1 MDPDARPHSP
11 VPALGGHRRGFLGHG
26 TARRNSRHNSR
37 PGGLAPAAKLGRAQ
51 SGEGAGG
58 GTRGRSPTWAAR
70 RRAGRTCPTCGGGGP
85 LPSPE
90 PRGPPLALRSSPAL
104 RRAQRAPAGGTAA
117 PATLPKQAR
126 PLPRPPEGARA
137 PAPASA
143 GAGRARRPTWEGT
156 LLARRGDPRRRG
168 RAGGAAGP
176 ERRSPRAGRERGHG
190 SARKCEAEG
199 GGARSQW
206 RRPGAGGRRRCGGG
220 ACAGRGLR
228 RGGVCAG
235 SRPAWGPRPPLGPHT
250 PSTRGLTGGPGG
262 PLKSQASRPPPG
274 CRPPSQAQGHGVD
287 QTGEVGGLGDL
298 SAGRG
303 HRGGTFAPSPSSNRS
318 SAGRIAFT
326 YSEAFAGPL
335 C

>member
-1 MDPDARPHSP
+1 MEVEVDPDARPHSP

-37 PGGLAPAAKLGRAQ
+37 PGGLAPAARLGRAQ

-235 SRPAWGPRPPLGPHT
+235 SRLRGVLAHPSARTPPRPGASLAAPAGHSRVKHRDRLLGVDRRPRRRDTAWTRQARSGAWGT
-250 PSTRGLTGGPGG
+250 
-262 PLKSQASRPPPG
+262 
-274 CRPPSQAQGHGVD
+274 
-287 QTGEVGGLGDL
+287 
-298 SAGRG
+298 
-303 HRGGTFAPSPSSNRS
+303 
-318 SAGRIAFT
+318 
-326 YSEAFAGPL
+326 
-335 C
+335 